1 MMSLKQLISEIK
13 FCFLLFLIMIYIEF
27 SRPELFTHK
36 PQLVFNI
43 HDKGMH
49 VMKLEKPRNSMK
61 YENITLLLDTS
72 DDNIGDINYNLGE
85 NLLVWME
92 GWFPKSIYVS
102 PIDKRLLKFE

>member
-1 MMSLKQLISEIK
+1 
-13 FCFLLFLIMIYIEF
+13 
-27 SRPELFTHK
+27 
-36 PQLVFNI
+36 
-43 HDKGMH
+43 
-49 VMKLEKPRNSMK
+49 MKLEKPRNSMK